1 MTIADIAHRLGLAES
16 STRYYRDRFSAF
28 VPVVG
33 EGRSRRYPPEALQ
46 VLATI
51 AELSRAGTPAEAI
64 TERLRAEYPVNAS
77 AAPQPTAAA
86 AAATQQQTAAA
97 DRNTPPV
104 VDDLETPPM
113 TDKPTFAD
121 PPAPV
126 PAEPPPRP
134 LGLLARVLVYELVA
148 VVTWGVL
155 AAGGAARFDPL
166 GLPLLAVV
174 VGVFAWL
181 TGREWKVR
189 RK

>member
-1 MTIADIAHRLGLAES
+1 MAADTQLKAQQDAERMRALLADLI
-16 STRYYRDRFSAF
+16 RQAVRDETNELMAE
-28 VPVVG
+28 VV
-33 EGRSRRYPPEALQ
+33 ALRDD
-46 VLATI
+46 VA
-51 AELSRAGTPAEAI
+51 
-64 TERLRAEYPVNAS
+64 RLRAALS
-77 AAPQPTAAA
+77 
-86 AAATQQQTAAA
+86 ATQQQTAAA

-181 TGREWKVR
+181 VGYEGKVR
-189 RK
+189 ERKK